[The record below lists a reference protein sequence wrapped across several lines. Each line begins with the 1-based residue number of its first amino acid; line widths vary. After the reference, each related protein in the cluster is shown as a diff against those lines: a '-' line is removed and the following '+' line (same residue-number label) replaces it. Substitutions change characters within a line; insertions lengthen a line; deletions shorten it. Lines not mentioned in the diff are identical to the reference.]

1 MKKEPEQDDFFYYAG
16 WCTIAL
22 ILIYLLIKSVLHFDL
37 VQLIPLCSFYVGTGF
52 YCPGC
57 GGTRA
62 VVALFHGEILRSLFY
77 HPVVLYSAVVAGW
90 FMVTQTIERVS
101 RGKWKVAMHF
111 RMIYVYIF
119 LALLAL
125 NFIWKNGYLLFT
137 GIHLM

>member
-1 MKKEPEQDDFFYYAG
+1 MKKEPEQDNFFYYAG
-16 WCTIAL
+16 WCAIAL
-22 ILIYLLIKSVLHFDL
+22 ILIYLFIKFVLHFDL
-37 VQLIPLCSFYVGTGF
+37 VRLIPLCSFYTATGF

-62 VVALFHGEILRSLFY
+62 VTALFHGEILRSLFY
-77 HPVVLYSAVVAGW
+77 HPVVVYSALVAGW

-101 RGKWKVAMHF
+101 HGKWKVAMHF

>member
-1 MKKEPEQDDFFYYAG
+1 MKKEPEQDNFFYYAG
-16 WCTIAL
+16 WCTMGL
-22 ILIYLLIKSVLHFDL
+22 ILIYWFIKSVLHFDL
-37 VQLIPLCSFYVGTGF
+37 VRLIPLCSFYVGTGY

-77 HPVVLYSAVVAGW
+77 HPVVLYSALVAGW
-90 FMVTQTIERVS
+90 FMVTQTIERLS

-119 LALLAL
+119 LALLAV